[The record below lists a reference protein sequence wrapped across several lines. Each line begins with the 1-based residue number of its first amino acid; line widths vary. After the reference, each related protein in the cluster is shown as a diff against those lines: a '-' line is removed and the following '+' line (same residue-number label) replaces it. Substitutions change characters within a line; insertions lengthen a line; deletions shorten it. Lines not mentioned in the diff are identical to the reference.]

1 MEGKA
6 HRVDRANQSGAAAPK
21 AMPTSCQDLSQIG
34 HVLSGLY
41 SVMGAE
47 MVESVYCD
55 FTKQPDDPSKL
66 RNQMKCIVNS
76 KKVKKQVKRR

>member
-1 MEGKA
+1 MEQKTKA
-6 HRVDRANQSGAAAPK
+6 NRVDANQSGAAAAK

-41 SVMGAE
+41 SVMGVG

-55 FTKQPDDPSKL
+55 FTKLPDDPSKL
-66 RNQMKCIVNS
+66 KNKTETYKKWRKSNALNS
-76 KKVKKQVKRR
+76 I

>member
-1 MEGKA
+1 MEQKA
-6 HRVDRANQSGAAAPK
+6 HRVDVNQSRVSGK

-41 SVMGAE
+41 SVMGVG

-55 FTKQPDDPSKL
+55 FTKLPDDPSKF
-66 RNQMKCIVNS
+66 QIK
-76 KKVKKQVKRR
+76 